1 MSALLDAVS
10 PVTVRGVGAL
20 AGGLLGVIAA
30 RLADVLPR
38 RYGITHLVEGRAR
51 TLRNVAVVAL
61 SIAIG
66 AWFGHLVTRVP
77 DVSVGRALF
86 YFSVNATLAIAL
98 VAAAAVDLEHM
109 ILPNELT
116 LGGAL
121 LALVSSTWRGV
132 GLVGSL
138 VGIVVGLALT
148 YLPFIL
154 YKKLR
159 GRSGMGLG
167 DAKLALFAGAWLG
180 GPGAIFVVFA
190 GALQSALCAII
201 MRVLGVSF
209 AVPASVQAELDDLR
223 ARAAAGD
230 EEARELLA
238 DDPMAADVTA
248 PTTSPST
255 PSPSTPSPSTP
266 SDGETAEPSAASEAA
281 PGQPPSVSA
290 SSPRAT
296 MRLPMGPFL
305 VLACLEFVFARRQ
318 ILELFDRYIAPP

>member
-1 MSALLDAVS
+1 MSALADAISGIS
-10 PVTVRGVGAL
+10 PGVVRGTGAFAGGAL
-20 AGGLLGVIAA
+20 GLVAA
-30 RLADVLPR
+30 RLADVLPG
-38 RYGITHLVEGRAR
+38 RYGITLVVEGRAR
-51 TLRNVAVVAL
+51 AIRSAGIVAL

-77 DVSVGRALF
+77 DATVGRALF
-86 YFSVNATLAIAL
+86 YYAVNASLAVGL

-121 LALVSSTWRGV
+121 VALVSSSWRGV
-132 GLVGSL
+132 GLLGS
-138 VGIVVGLALT
+138 VIGIVVGLAIT
-148 YLPFIL
+148 YLPFLL

-180 GPGAIFVVFA
+180 APGAIFVVFA
-190 GALQSALCAII
+190 GAMQSALCALI
-201 MRVLGVSF
+201 MRVLGLSF
-209 AVPASVQAELDDLR
+209 AVPASVQAELADLR
-223 ARAAAGD
+223 ARADAGD

-238 DDPMAADVTA
+238 DDPMAADVSTA
-248 PTTSPST
+248 TTS
-255 PSPSTPSPSTP
+255 
-266 SDGETAEPSAASEAA
+266 
-281 PGQPPSVSA
+281 QL
-290 SSPRAT
+290 RA

>member
-10 PVTVRGVGAL
+10 PGTVRAAGAI
-20 AGGLLGVIAA
+20 AGGLGGLVAA

-38 RYGITHLVEGRAR
+38 RYDITHLVEGRAR
-51 TLRNVAVVAL
+51 TLRNVGVVAL
-61 SIAIG
+61 SVAIG

-77 DVSVGRALF
+77 DASIGRALF
-86 YFSVNATLAIAL
+86 YFAVNATLAIAL

-116 LGGAL
+116 LGGAV
-121 LALVSSTWRGV
+121 LALASSSWRGV

-138 VGIVVGLALT
+138 AGIVVGLALT
-148 YLPFIL
+148 YLPFLL

-180 GPGAIFVVFA
+180 APGAVFVVFA

-201 MRVLGVSF
+201 MRVLGLSF

-223 ARAAAGD
+223 AKAAAGD
-230 EEARELLA
+230 EEARDLLA
-238 DDPMAADVTA
+238 DDPMAADVAA
-248 PTTSPST
+248 PTTPPST
-255 PSPSTPSPSTP
+255 T
-266 SDGETAEPSAASEAA
+266 SDNETAEPSAASEAA
-281 PGQPPSVSA
+281 PGQHPSVSA
-290 SSPRAT
+290 SSALAT